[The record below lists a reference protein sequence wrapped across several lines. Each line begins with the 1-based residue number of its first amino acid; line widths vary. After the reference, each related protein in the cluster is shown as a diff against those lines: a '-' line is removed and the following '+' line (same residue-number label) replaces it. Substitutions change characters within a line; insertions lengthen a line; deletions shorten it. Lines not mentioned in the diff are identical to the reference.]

1 MKKFSLVF
9 LLISIF
15 IIDKNYAQDKDLIFE
30 NLSYINNQF
39 KQYNKYHTIWAID
52 YKTKELVCFDKFGSY
67 RGKINEIII
76 EAKNSSATTLNLKC
90 KSGKCLK
97 KINDSTPVRESY
109 SMNLSS
115 NLNIVIEKFNEI
127 LNQFSNYDN
136 NNSNNTNKRSYSY
149 ETKQNVKNILERL
162 TEIFQTENKYK
173 HKWYVNW
180 SKNHIYS
187 KTKSCEVF
195 IPLGK
200 NVRIESTSGGY
211 RFLADSKILREK
223 CTSFDNKVNKTYN
236 NVNSENAKEEVIYLF
251 EEILAMTK

>member
-1 MKKFSLVF
+1 MNKFLIIF
-9 LLISIF
+9 LFLSIF
-15 IIDKNYAQDKDLIFE
+15 IVDKSLAQDKDLIFN

-67 RGKINEIII
+67 RGKLNDIII
-76 EAKNSSATTLNLKC
+76 KVKDNSTTVLSFKC

-97 KINDSTPVRESY
+97 KIDDPNPARESY
-109 SMNLSS
+109 SMSLSS
-115 NLNIVIEKFNEI
+115 NLNIVVEKFNEI
-127 LNQFSNYDN
+127 LNQFNNN
-136 NNSNNTNKRSYSY
+136 NNSYNSNNRKYSY
-149 ETKQNVKNILERL
+149 ETKQNVKNILGRL

-173 HKWYVNW
+173 HKWYVDWN
-180 SKNHIYS
+180 KNYIYS

-200 NVRIESTSGGY
+200 NVRIEPTSGGY

-223 CTSFDNKVNKTYN
+223 CTSFDNKVDKTYN